1 MGLLYNSTIRVQITC
16 EWVKISCNI
25 VQLFILYWKKKT
37 VQPVAC
43 AALLYP
49 LCFSRPMG
57 NEQKHLA
64 KNKTAQFLNM
74 FNDTTH
80 QNVY

>member
-1 MGLLYNSTIRVQITC
+1 MG
-16 EWVKISCNI
+16 KNI
-25 VQLFILYWKKKT
+25 LKYCAVIYFVLKKKT

-43 AALLYP
+43 AALLHP